1 MSNKSRT
8 LTFCV
13 ITLVLCAAILSAL
26 VLNRDNGETV
36 SGDISSPSQIVSEVF
51 SDSESGSETQHSEEI
66 PSEVSLV
73 DESDDST
80 SSEPAAFPAF
90 RDDEELPANNLV
102 LNDATRARFK

>member
-13 ITLVLCAAILSAL
+13 ITLVLCTAILSAL

-51 SDSESGSETQHSEEI
+51 SDSESGSETEHSEI
-66 PSEVSLV
+66 G
-73 DESDDST
+73 
-80 SSEPAAFPAF
+80 
-90 RDDEELPANNLV
+90 
-102 LNDATRARFK
+102 RAHV